1 MREREEVKGAS
12 VAVAPL
18 IVDAAGA
25 QEKKMHPLIGWDIY
39 MYVWCHSLWH
49 RIYAR
54 FRELTI
60 HLFAC
65 RSFLCVDSSTI

>member
-1 MREREEVKGAS
+1 VREREEVKGAS

-39 MYVWCHSLWH
+39 MYV
-49 RIYAR
+49 
-54 FRELTI
+54 
-60 HLFAC
+60 
-65 RSFLCVDSSTI
+65 